1 MSPRGNNTRKIDTAK
16 CVAHTCFRLITIE
29 RSCIAGIALT
39 FNRTR
44 VTLALIRE
52 EGKRKRKRIRETNF
66 WTSFIE
72 AVVETKGTRTICRNG
87 NWSLSYETI
96 LLNSSSY
103 GATHFLGNRVSGVH
117 RFWLKCLILV
127 IRGYDHIVRHTNRLW
142 YNVRTRRK
150 KFSIIFVQIFCRF
163 GKKERRKER
172 EWERRRG
179 VKKRKSELFERS
191 RIGKSFSSVRYS
203 G

>member
-1 MSPRGNNTRKIDTAK
+1 MSLRGNNTRKIDTAK

-44 VTLALIRE
+44 VTLALIQE

-72 AVVETKGTRTICRNG
+72 AVAETKGTRTICRNG

-142 YNVRTRRK
+142 YNVRTRE

-172 EWERRRG
+172 KGREEKR
-179 VKKRKSELFERS
+179 RKSELFERN